1 MSNSNQSTQHELNS
15 EKSITDAAASASG
28 ISRSSSRSSQRES
41 NSEQNPKMRLVQE
54 ILLLLVLCI
63 VGCCGF
69 VHILLWYCIVVVFCL
84 VFSRV
89 IAGKGAGFNAL
100 PSCSCFSSLLSTTWL
115 ISIRIDMD
123 KILHCRSITVSHEAH
138 RMLRFEP
145 SLKRESPG
153 RIQPLSEFGRVASD
167 QSTDVSFM
175 GPCTTNEKANAPS
188 WCVATSDRRWPI
200 DQSMLRPHPGDYPT
214 ERTSRVILGA
224 DVNMI
229 SSRLTNC
236 LQSRS
241 IETKFSECEPHVA
254 TCRNTS
260 FVKFY
265 IRLYM
270 KDDGVLVEL
279 HRLCGDCM
287 SFMRDCRA
295 LLDASEGG
303 ETKTPA
309 VDEQSLFLNMPISE
323 MSFFKTATVPPVDEA
338 EAVNM
343 TAGLLA
349 SNMSDSNLLGME
361 SLATLTDVDKTDK
374 ATAILSAKR
383 VLCPE
388 HIDNKCFSMHTYVMS
403 LIVYNDEC
411 EDNSFFEGTAMED
424 HKMKLR
430 NLAICSVANALS
442 LMVAEKTLFECL
454 HSSCQWYKDVLVP
467 QLVQDL
473 STSKENPHDACYA
486 SRCLHSLASSCN
498 RCIDK
503 IKVVGGL
510 SALKSAQE
518 VGQSEFA
525 LLEKDAKCCHDIV
538 QMRTVC

>member
-41 NSEQNPKMRLVQE
+41 NSEQNPKM
-54 ILLLLVLCI
+54 
-63 VGCCGF
+63 
-69 VHILLWYCIVVVFCL
+69 
-84 VFSRV
+84 
-89 IAGKGAGFNAL
+89 
-100 PSCSCFSSLLSTTWL
+100 
-115 ISIRIDMD
+115 
-123 KILHCRSITVSHEAH
+123 RSITVSHEAH

-175 GPCTTNEKANAPS
+175 GPCTANEKASAPS

-241 IETKFSECEPHVA
+241 IETKFSECEAHVA

-279 HRLCGDCM
+279 QRLCGDCM

-309 VDEQSLFLNMPISE
+309 HPTWSLG
-323 MSFFKTATVPPVDEA
+323 V
-338 EAVNM
+338 
-343 TAGLLA
+343 
-349 SNMSDSNLLGME
+349 
-361 SLATLTDVDKTDK
+361 
-374 ATAILSAKR
+374 ATAPGGELPSLSIWLDAQLAGSGR
-383 VLCPE
+383 HLQPTT
-388 HIDNKCFSMHTYVMS
+388 DTRF
-403 LIVYNDEC
+403 
-411 EDNSFFEGTAMED
+411 
-424 HKMKLR
+424 R
-430 NLAICSVANALS
+430 NFRNES
-442 LMVAEKTLFECL
+442 
-454 HSSCQWYKDVLVP
+454 
-467 QLVQDL
+467 
-473 STSKENPHDACYA
+473 
-486 SRCLHSLASSCN
+486 
-498 RCIDK
+498 
-503 IKVVGGL
+503 
-510 SALKSAQE
+510 
-518 VGQSEFA
+518 
-525 LLEKDAKCCHDIV
+525 
-538 QMRTVC
+538 

>member
-1 MSNSNQSTQHELNS
+1 VNIAVTCCL
-15 EKSITDAAASASG
+15 
-28 ISRSSSRSSQRES
+28 
-41 NSEQNPKMRLVQE
+41 
-54 ILLLLVLCI
+54 I
-63 VGCCGF
+63 VTGSCGV
-69 VHILLWYCIVVVFCL
+69 VHIMLSL
-84 VFSRV
+84 
-89 IAGKGAGFNAL
+89 
-100 PSCSCFSSLLSTTWL
+100 SCSAIVLATTRRLASFGCHAVPLFRLSGSINWL
-115 ISIRIDMD
+115 ISIRIDMHA
-123 KILHCRSITVSHEAH
+123 ILHRRSIAVSHDAH

-175 GPCTTNEKANAPS
+175 EPCTNEKAPPS
-188 WCVATSDRRWPI
+188 WYVATADRRWPI
-200 DQSMLRPHPGDYPT
+200 DQSMLRPHPGDYPI

-224 DVNMI
+224 DADII
-229 SSRLTNC
+229 SSRLSNC

-241 IETKFSECEPHVA
+241 IETKFSESEAHVA

-279 HRLCGDCM
+279 QRLCGDCM

-295 LLDASEGG
+295 LLDASEGRD
-303 ETKTPA
+303 TKTPA
-309 VDEQSLFLNMPISE
+309 EEEQSLFLHMPISE

-361 SLATLTDVDKTDK
+361 SLATLTDVNKTNK

-411 EDNSFFEGTAMED
+411 DNKSFYEGTAMKD
-424 HKMKLR
+424 HNMKLR

-510 SALKSAQE
+510 SALKSAQK

-525 LLEKDAKCCHDIV
+525 LLEKDAKCCHDVV